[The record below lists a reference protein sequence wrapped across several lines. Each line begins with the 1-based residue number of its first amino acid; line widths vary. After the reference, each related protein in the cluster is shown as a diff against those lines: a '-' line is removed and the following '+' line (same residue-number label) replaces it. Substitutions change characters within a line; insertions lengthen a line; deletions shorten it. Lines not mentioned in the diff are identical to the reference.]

1 MSTHLLLCSNPAYG
15 FPLAFTCSIYKRVIP
30 ICGCGCAVGCC
41 WVAGLTRSTSRDPTL
56 VTEENR
62 SKEKG
67 ARIGFIGWL
76 ISRLVC
82 KKCGDV
88 LHGWVR

>member
-1 MSTHLLLCSNPAYG
+1 MPAIVRTETG
-15 FPLAFTCSIYKRVIP
+15 TEIRP
-30 ICGCGCAVGCC
+30 GCC

-56 VTEENR
+56 VTEQNR

-67 ARIGFIGWL
+67 ARMGFIGWL